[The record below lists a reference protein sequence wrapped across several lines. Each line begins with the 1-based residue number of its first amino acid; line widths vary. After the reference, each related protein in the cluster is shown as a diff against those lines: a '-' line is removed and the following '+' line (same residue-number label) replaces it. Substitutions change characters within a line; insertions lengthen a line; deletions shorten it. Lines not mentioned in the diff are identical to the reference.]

1 MKNLTLIS
9 LLLLS
14 TLLAISM
21 GAYAQ
26 GLKEKVVITTGS
38 GKTQKEA
45 IQDALIAAVAQ
56 VRDISI
62 KSSENISIR
71 DEIVNE
77 STSSSTDYQNNIK
90 TFTKGIVSSF
100 EVLSSEQSKISGYN
114 VKLRSVIP
122 VYDAGIQN
130 NRLRLAVVP
139 ARVANDVN
147 DKESANLLAQS
158 WINSLEEGLVQS
170 RRFSMLDRSFTDL
183 TNKELSQYSD
193 ASFNIAELARIGQRA
208 GTDYLVTG
216 ELKKYSISDKSV
228 TNPLNDEK
236 IVRNKLNSIISL
248 RIIDVS
254 SGQIKFAK
262 SYSDSKSA
270 TLDIINAIYP
280 MTILSVNANNV
291 VIGSGGDDIKVGQ
304 HYRVM
309 SLGAELKDPYSG
321 ESLGRQETLIGEIE
335 ITDVQFKTSQAKIIT
350 GSAQINEKSRKGLII
365 RAPLDASASETST
378 KSKVDEKNSSTG
390 SDQDW

>member
-56 VRDISI
+56 VRGISI